1 MESLYAIHTTT
12 EVTMNS
18 PNHTNSI
25 AEEFNM
31 QSKRGHD
38 IRTIKSSE
46 LYQTAC
52 ITPGRPATPDLFEA
66 TRESKRSW
74 ETTKMVWRIELET
87 HIIESDP
94 SRVPVSERIRDIYE
108 TKASR
113 YYHSACDTPGRPC
126 TPDVMEHARK
136 SKNVWGFIIRTW
148 RDGLHRH
155 ARNNHVDHSILL
167 LTVVIKQ
174 PYPPEVR
181 NAHPYIFE

>member
-94 SRVPVSERIRDIYE
+94 SRVPVSERIRNTCE

-113 YYHSACDTPGRPC
+113 CYHSACETPGRPC
-126 TPDVMEHARK
+126 SPDVLEHARK
-136 SKNVWGFIIRTW
+136 SKNVWGIIIRTW
-148 RDGLHRH
+148 RDGLDRH
-155 ARNNHVDHSILL
+155 ARNNNVDHSILQ
-167 LTVVIKQ
+167 LTVVIK
-174 PYPPEVR
+174 
-181 NAHPYIFE
+181 